1 MLTQAITH
9 GGCTNSVRVTVKVN
23 CGWKDLHTKE
33 RKLCR
38 QHSRHGA
45 VPADLQPRPSTI
57 PVHKL
62 AKSNNHQKWKKMR
75 ATTESRKIY
84 NIQNIQT
91 DQKENKQKQNYNS
104 KKHQIWFLLTT
115 CATDTT
121 DFKTIWPTTKNKTKE
136 HTRKAKMRNSS
147 EQIEKP
153 YSRGCP
159 ELPTL
164 QKTIMLTG
172 ICIN

>member
-1 MLTQAITH
+1 
-9 GGCTNSVRVTVKVN
+9 
-23 CGWKDLHTKE
+23 
-33 RKLCR
+33 
-38 QHSRHGA
+38 
-45 VPADLQPRPSTI
+45 
-57 PVHKL
+57 
-62 AKSNNHQKWKKMR
+62 MR